1 MDLGSVSVHKHAK
14 KELGQYPAILF
25 FNANESTKDIP
36 PSWLHTWS
44 ITHTSQPRF
53 SRVGSPYASTP
64 IFNLR
69 VWRFFATY
77 DLWSN
82 TGGTTW
88 YGYCVKYDLG
98 GINFE
103 IWFIWALNL
112 LLLILSWFFVHA
124 NTLPGVWIH
133 PNPHCAWKLTFPAY
147 KTYGE

>member
-1 MDLGSVSVHKHAK
+1 MNQFLGCDWLPERARWGYLARSGLPAVKPYNINASLTKFVQLKWPDIASLFFCEFMDLGSVSVHKHAK

-88 YGYCVKYDLG
+88 
-98 GINFE
+98 
-103 IWFIWALNL
+103 
-112 LLLILSWFFVHA
+112 
-124 NTLPGVWIH
+124 VWLRRH
-133 PNPHCAWKLTFPAY
+133 
-147 KTYGE
+147 